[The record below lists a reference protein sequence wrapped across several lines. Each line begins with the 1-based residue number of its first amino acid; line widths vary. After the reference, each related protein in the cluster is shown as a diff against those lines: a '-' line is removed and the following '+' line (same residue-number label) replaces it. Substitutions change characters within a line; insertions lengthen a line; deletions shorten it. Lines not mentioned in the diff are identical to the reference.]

1 MKAFSHLAV
10 GAMLLATLAG
20 CGTQG
25 NLAAAP
31 KGTET
36 LQVESTAGL
45 RGAFTR
51 IHKAIFTHMDANK
64 DGWLDEVEVG
74 GRMTLKEFEKA
85 DKSQGWQSAGRL
97 SRTEFVN
104 WATTSFLWFKDDAKS
119 FTTRFRKDLGT
130 VFSRLDEN
138 DDRLL
143 EKNELSNRD
152 LAKLKLNFS
161 YDKLR
166 IHVPIKKVN
175 VDRFGGAD
183 KTGDGKLSQAE
194 FEDMYLEMVIEALG
208 GDGSAPQPPAPAP
221 SEQPAPPAGK

>member
-1 MKAFSHLAV
+1 MKAFSHLA
-10 GAMLLATLAG
+10 ASALILATLAG

-25 NLAAAP
+25 ALTAAP
-31 KGTET
+31 QATET
-36 LQVESTAGL
+36 FKIESTSGL
-45 RGAFTR
+45 KGAFTR
-51 IHKAIFTHMDANK
+51 IHKAIFTHMDADKN
-64 DGWLDEVEVG
+64 GWLDEVEVG

-104 WATTSFLWFKDDAKS
+104 WSTSTFLWFKDDAKS
-119 FTTRFRKDLGT
+119 FTARFRKDLGT
-130 VFSRLDEN
+130 VFNRLDED

-143 EKNELSNRD
+143 EKNELSLRD

-166 IHVPIKKVN
+166 VSVPIKKVP
-175 VDRFGGAD
+175 VDRFAGSD

-208 GDGSAPQPPAPAP
+208 GDGSAQPAPAPAP
-221 SEQPAPPAGK
+221 SEQPAPPAGN